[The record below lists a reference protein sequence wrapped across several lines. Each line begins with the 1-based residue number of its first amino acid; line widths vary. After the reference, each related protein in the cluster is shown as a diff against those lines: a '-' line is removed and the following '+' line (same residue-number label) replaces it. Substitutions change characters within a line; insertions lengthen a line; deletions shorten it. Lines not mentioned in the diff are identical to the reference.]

1 MQNIL
6 CLTGV
11 TGTGKTDIA
20 LELSEKFPIE
30 IISMDS
36 AMVFRDLNIGTDTP
50 EESILKKVP
59 HHLISI
65 ISPKEYF
72 SAGHFILECK
82 KKIQEIQ
89 RRNKIP
95 LIVGGTLMYLNALIL
110 GLANLPERNQ
120 KVRNLIH
127 QLAEKYSW
135 QYMYEFLCFI
145 DPLHAS
151 KISINDHQRIERSLE
166 VFLISEKNLSSF
178 HQEQALVEHRGN
190 FEVIAIE
197 RVDKEQHRR
206 KISMRVHAMVKK
218 GIVDELEYAINKY
231 DLTQNDA
238 SMKLIGYKQF
248 FQYLNDEISMSDAI
262 EKTINST
269 NQFAKRQMTWL
280 RKMQFINN
288 RISNNQL
295 AIQYLNEKILKSS
308 VIN

>member
-120 KVRNLIH
+120 KARNLIH

-178 HQEQALVEHRGN
+178 HHEQASENRNN
-190 FEVIAIE
+190 FEIIAIE
-197 RVDKEQHRR
+197 RFNKEEHHR

-231 DLTQNDA
+231 DLSLTDA

-248 FQYLNDEISMSDAI
+248 FQYLNDEISMNDAI

-269 NQFAKRQMTWL
+269 NQLAKRQMTWL
-280 RKMQFINN
+280 RKMQFINT

>member
-135 QYMYEFLCFI
+135 QFMYEFLCFI

-178 HQEQALVEHRGN
+178 HHEQASENRNN
-190 FEVIAIE
+190 FEIIAIE
-197 RVDKEQHRR
+197 RFNKEEHHR

-218 GIVDELEYAINKY
+218 GIVDELEFAINKY
-231 DLTQNDA
+231 DLSLTDA

-248 FQYLNDEISMSDAI
+248 FQYLNDEISMNDAI

-269 NQFAKRQMTWL
+269 NQLAKRQMTWL
-280 RKMQFINN
+280 RKMKFINT
-288 RISNNQL
+288 RISNNEV
-295 AIQYLNEKILKSS
+295 AIQYLNEKLLKYS